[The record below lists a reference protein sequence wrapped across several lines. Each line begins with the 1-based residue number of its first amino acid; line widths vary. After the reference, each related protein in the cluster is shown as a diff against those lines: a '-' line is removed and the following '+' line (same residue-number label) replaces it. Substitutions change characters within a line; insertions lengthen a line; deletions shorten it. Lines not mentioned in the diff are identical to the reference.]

1 MNSEALFTLALG
13 LNTPWEVHKVELVAL
28 PGERKELHIEIGFQK
43 GAKFA
48 DESGIACGVY
58 DTLTRQWKH
67 LNFFEHTCYI
77 HCDVP
82 RIQTT
87 TGQVIQIPVPW
98 ARPGSGFTLLFE
110 AFAMYLV
117 EREMPVKR
125 AAETLKV
132 YPQRIWNI
140 FDYWVSVAREKDD
153 PSSITKLGI
162 DETSSKKGHNYVTIG
177 VDMDSKRVIHAVEG
191 KGKEAVASIQERLI
205 DKHVKPE
212 QIIQAS
218 MDLSPAFISGVTECF
233 PKAEITFDRFHVVKL
248 LNEAM
253 NKLRIL
259 EQKEHALLKG
269 QKYNFLKNPKN
280 LTEKQKLKLDE
291 TINLYPTLGNAYR
304 LKVLFNDLWDMP
316 NQKAAHEFMVNW
328 CAEVRLYNIGPFI
341 AFTQTLMAHWYGI
354 LNFFASRLTNGL
366 LEGINHKIQLAKR
379 RARGYRNTNNY
390 INMIYFLCGKLE
402 FDYPHRFI

>member
-1 MNSEALFTLALG
+1 
-13 LNTPWEVHKVELVAL
+13 
-28 PGERKELHIEIGFQK
+28 
-43 GAKFA
+43 
-48 DESGIACGVY
+48 
-58 DTLTRQWKH
+58 
-67 LNFFEHTCYI
+67 
-77 HCDVP
+77 
-82 RIQTT
+82 
-87 TGQVIQIPVPW
+87 
-98 ARPGSGFTLLFE
+98 
-110 AFAMYLV
+110 MYLV

-132 YPQRIWNI
+132 YPQRLWNV
-140 FDYWVSVAREKDD
+140 FDYWVSIAREKDN
-153 PSSITKLGI
+153 PSTITKLGI

-191 KGKEAVASIQERLI
+191 KGKEAVASIQKRLI
-205 DKHVKPE
+205 DKQVKPE
-212 QIIQAS
+212 QIIKAS
-218 MDLSPAFISGVTECF
+218 MDLSPAFISGVTEYF

-269 QKYNFLKNPKN
+269 QKYSFLKNPKN

-291 TINLYPTLGNAYR
+291 TINLYPNLGNAYR
-304 LKVLFNDLWDMP
+304 LKVLFNDIWDMP
-316 NQKAAHEFMVNW
+316 NQKAAHEFMINW
-328 CAEVRLYNIGPFI
+328 CAEVRLYKIGPLI
-341 AFTQTLMAHWYGI
+341 EFTQTLVAHWYGI
-354 LNFFASRLTNGL
+354 LNFFESRLTNGL

>member
-28 PGERKELHIEIGFQK
+28 PGEHKELHIEIGFQK
-43 GAKFA
+43 GAKFP
-48 DESGIACGVY
+48 DESGTPCGVY
-58 DTLTRQWKH
+58 DTLTRQWRH

-87 TGQVIQIPVPW
+87 AGKVMQIPVPW

-132 YPQRIWNI
+132 YPQRIWNV
-140 FDYWVSVAREKDD
+140 FDYWVSLAREKDD
-153 PSSITKLGI
+153 PSTITKLGI

-177 VDMDSKRVIHAVEG
+177 VDMESKRVIHAVEG
-191 KGKEAVASIQERLI
+191 KGKAAVASIQERLI
-205 DKHVKPE
+205 SKNVQPE
-212 QIIQAS
+212 QIVQAS
-218 MDLSPAFISGVTECF
+218 MDLSPAFISGVTEYF

-269 QKYNFLKNPKN
+269 QKYSFLKNPKN
-280 LTEKQKLKLDE
+280 LNEKQKVKLDE
-291 TINLYPTLGNAYR
+291 TIQLYPALGNAYR
-304 LKVLFNDLWDMP
+304 LKILFNDLWDMP
-316 NQKAAHEFMVNW
+316 NKKAAQEFMINW
-328 CAEVRLYNIGPFI
+328 CAEVRLYKIGPFI
-341 AFTQTLMAHWYGI
+341 EFTQTLLAHWYGI
-354 LNFFASRLTNGL
+354 LNFFESRLTNGL

-379 RARGYRNTNNY
+379 RARGYRNTSNY

>member
-13 LNTPWEVHKVELVAL
+13 LNSPWEVHKVELVAQ
-28 PGERKELHIEIGFQK
+28 PGEQKELHIEIGFQK
-43 GAKFA
+43 GSKFA
-48 DESGIACGVY
+48 DESGTPCGVH
-58 DTLTRQWKH
+58 DTLTRKWRH

-82 RIQTT
+82 RIQTAA
-87 TGQVIQIPVPW
+87 GKIVQITVPW

-110 AFAMYLV
+110 AFAMFLV
-117 EREMPVKR
+117 EREMPVSR

-132 YPQRIWNI
+132 YPQRIWNV
-140 FDYWVSVAREKDD
+140 FDYWVSLAREKDD
-153 PSSITKLGI
+153 PSTITKLGI

-191 KGKEAVASIQERLI
+191 KGKAAVASIQERLI

-233 PKAEITFDRFHVVKL
+233 PKAKITFDRFHVVKL

-269 QKYNFLKNPKN
+269 QKYTFLKNPKN
-280 LTEKQKLKLDE
+280 LTENQKLKLDE
-291 TINLYPTLGNAYR
+291 SINLYPALGNAYR
-304 LKVLFNDLWDMP
+304 LKVLFNDLWGMP
-316 NQKAAHEFMVNW
+316 NKEVAHEFMINW
-328 CAEVRLYNIGPFI
+328 CAEVRLYKIGPFI
-341 AFTQTLMAHWYGI
+341 EFTQTLMAHWYGI
-354 LNFFASRLTNGL
+354 LNFFESRLTNGL

-379 RARGYRNTNNY
+379 RARGYRNTSNY
-390 INMIYFLCGKLE
+390 INMIYFLCGKLK
-402 FDYPHRFI
+402 FDYPHKFT